1 MTNSKKNVVRVLQAI
16 ADNNTELWKMARRND
31 GHKDLE
37 DRYLRE
43 IMTLEKAID
52 LLTDRKYFNDIAAI
66 YEVTEE

>member
-16 ADNNTELWKMARRND
+16 ADNNMELWKMARND

-52 LLTDRKYFNDIAAI
+52 LLTDKKYFNEIAAI